1 MVSPHD
7 ELDRQPYHPANHQSD
22 IALTPVSITFGIYYA
37 SSVRIRNLLLC
48 KESSGRSMHGVE
60 LRLFKSLSVR
70 GSILIP
76 NLGTKDNGWSATCM
90 YVDIPVLCTRA
101 LYTAVE
107 YIRASSSLAC

>member
-7 ELDRQPYHPANHQSD
+7 ERDRQPYHPANRQSN

-70 GSILIP
+70 GATLIS
-76 NLGTKDNGWSATCM
+76 NLGTKDNGWSDTGM
-90 YVDIPVLCTRA
+90 HVDIPALCTRA
-101 LYTAVE
+101 LYTTVE
-107 YIRASSSLAC
+107 YISV